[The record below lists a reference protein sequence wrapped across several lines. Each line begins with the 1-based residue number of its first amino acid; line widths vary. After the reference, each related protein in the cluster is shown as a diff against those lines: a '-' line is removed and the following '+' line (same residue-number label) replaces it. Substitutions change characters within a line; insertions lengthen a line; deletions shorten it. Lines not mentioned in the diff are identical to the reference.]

1 MVKSKVSTGTSTQ
14 GLWLTVLVLLHVI
27 LNYRNLIYWLT
38 LSHLFIRW
46 HTPPPSLYKFVLQ
59 FTSGI
64 VRRKEMLRNMFRG
77 SVFGIC
83 MFGVRCSKSQVST
96 GNILLCIKYYR
107 FMLIVVW
114 NYFYLLKKFSLNA
127 SWNTIMIK
135 ILRVLIWH
143 LSGKLWN
150 ILIK

>member
-1 MVKSKVSTGTSTQ
+1 MAYRASTLTCNTKLSKPDI
-14 GLWLTVLVLLHVI
+14 LTD
-27 LNYRNLIYWLT
+27 T
-38 LSHLFIRW
+38 LAPVYPV
-46 HTPPPSLYKFVLQ
+46 TYPPPSLYKFVLQ